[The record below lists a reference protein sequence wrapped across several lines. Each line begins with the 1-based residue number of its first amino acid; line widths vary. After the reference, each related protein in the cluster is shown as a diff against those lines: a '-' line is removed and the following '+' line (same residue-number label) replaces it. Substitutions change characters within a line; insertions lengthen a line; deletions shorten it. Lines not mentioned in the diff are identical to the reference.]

1 MKNIR
6 QKKDFE
12 KNLYDWFIANERFF
26 SKRIKRFLAMYFP
39 DARIRR
45 KFWLATN
52 VKLGEN
58 TYLNPNVVV
67 ADDYQRNKIL
77 LEIGSNCSIAP
88 GIVFAPISTHN
99 NSKILRRMKIL
110 NRYEVKKPIIIGSDV
125 WIGANCT
132 IIGGVKIGK
141 CSIIGA
147 NSFVN
152 KDIPDYSLAYGSPV
166 QIIKDLREKNV

>member
-1 MKNIR
+1 
-6 QKKDFE
+6 
-12 KNLYDWFIANERFF
+12 
-26 SKRIKRFLAMYFP
+26 
-39 DARIRR
+39 
-45 KFWLATN
+45 
-52 VKLGEN
+52 
-58 TYLNPNVVV
+58 
-67 ADDYQRNKIL
+67 
-77 LEIGSNCSIAP
+77 
-88 GIVFAPISTHN
+88 
-99 NSKILRRMKIL
+99 
-110 NRYEVKKPIIIGSDV
+110 VKKPIIIGSDV